1 MRGAVAGSGLSPAKA
16 RGAAI
21 LAMVM
26 VVVSACA
33 SPDQSGCPGTRRVL
47 EVGFYA
53 HFKPVSYSAAARSDD
68 AAFDVHLGYES
79 DLLTAL
85 EAMDDTNLTFE
96 RRALQPWDGIWLQP
110 VRGGFDIVGG
120 GITILDSRTRDGA
133 GNVVVTFTKG
143 HITFGQS
150 LLVRAEDAQ
159 RFPTHSDLNADVV
172 IGALPGTTGEARLL
186 VLTGITNESGI
197 LTEGVRIETPSGP
210 VTADGTDAFFI
221 HAAGAS
227 PGLEHRSYLHP
238 ASERMPQVLYLGDE
252 QGEAELI
259 AALLEGRIDGVA
271 RGVIGNTDAA
281 DASGGAL
288 AVTAVDKA
296 SEERGGFTVAA
307 DDAELIRCLNAR
319 IEWLTDGNRIDFLD
333 WRADPT
339 VFMTRAQLWNEPN

>member
-1 MRGAVAGSGLSPAKA
+1 MKSRGVAV
-16 RGAAI
+16 

-26 VVVSACA
+26 VVMSACW
-33 SPDQSGCPGTRRVL
+33 SPDRSGCPRTGRVL
-47 EVGFYA
+47 DVGFYA
-53 HFKPVSYSAAARSDD
+53 YFKPVSYSAAAGSDD
-68 AAFDVHLGYES
+68 AGFDVHLGYEA
-79 DLLTAL
+79 DLLTAV
-85 EAMDDTNLTFE
+85 EAMDNTNLTFE
-96 RRALQPWDGIWLQP
+96 RHALQLWDDIWLQP
-110 VRGGFDIVGG
+110 AQRDFDIVGG
-120 GITILDSRTRDGA
+120 GITILDSRTRDDA

-143 HITFGQS
+143 HITFSQS
-150 LLVRAEDAQ
+150 LLVRAGDAE
-159 RFPTHSDLNADVV
+159 RFPTHSDLSSDVV
-172 IGALPGTTGEARLL
+172 IGALAGTTGEAYLL
-186 VLTGITNESGI
+186 VLTGITNEGGV
-197 LTEGVRIETPSGP
+197 LTEGVRIETPGGP

-221 HAAGAS
+221 HAAGTS

-288 AVTAVDKA
+288 AVTAVDTT

-307 DDAELIRCLNAR
+307 DDTELIRCLNAR
-319 IEWLTDGNRIDFLD
+319 IEWLTDGNRIGFLD

-339 VFMTRAQLWNEPN
+339 VFMTRAQLWNEQN